1 MSRREPW
8 LRDSAVH
15 GVAHGAR
22 EGGDEGGGCPALAAP
37 RLTALRFAHVY
48 LSQARRD
55 LRGKTLGCF
64 CVPLSCHGHVLARV
78 ANSHNDEE
86 LLCQLVR

>member
-1 MSRREPW
+1 MHMCINHH
-8 LRDSAVH
+8 V
-15 GVAHGAR
+15 
-22 EGGDEGGGCPALAAP
+22 
-37 RLTALRFAHVY
+37 HVY

-86 LLCQLVR
+86 LLCQLVREE

>member
-1 MSRREPW
+1 MWLFVHSRS
-8 LRDSAVH
+8 LFTCTYVH
-15 GVAHGAR
+15 HV
-22 EGGDEGGGCPALAAP
+22 
-37 RLTALRFAHVY
+37 HVY

-86 LLCQLVR
+86 LLCQLVREECCMMACAMSRLYK

>member
-1 MSRREPW
+1 MPGASRGSVIRQYTEW
-8 LRDSAVH
+8 LM
-15 GVAHGAR
+15 
-22 EGGDEGGGCPALAAP
+22 AP
-37 RLTALRFAHVY
+37 ERAEMRAE
-48 LSQARRD
+48 ARRD

-86 LLCQLVR
+86 LLCQLVREE